1 VYFERLRQ
9 RLLAGGLADPV
20 GLGLRREVH
29 EYLTCLGWR
38 QPNPAAPISCVPERV
53 WQTVAA
59 KKLARACV
67 VEMDQSPLDDLSTRW
82 KAGVIARCIGEGDSL
97 LCLGDNDMLSVPLS
111 YLPTLAAVTV
121 VDVDRR
127 VLSDIG
133 ETASPEKVSLVRG
146 DFRDSVADG
155 ASRYGTHQLVACD
168 PPYTESGFR
177 LYLRLAVGSLELSG
191 ELFLTYPD
199 MELEA
204 WNYDLKL
211 AIQDMLCSGGLVIE
225 EVCKHTQTF
234 GDPYGIVSSLLVARK
249 VAAGEVGGEINLE
262 RLYTIR

>member
-9 RLLAGGLADPV
+9 RLLASGPGDPV
-20 GLGLRREVH
+20 SLGLRREVY

-38 QPNPAAPISCVPERV
+38 QPDPAALISCVPERI
-53 WQTVAA
+53 WQAVAA
-59 KKLARACV
+59 KKLARDSV
-67 VEMDQSPLDDLSTRW
+67 VEMDQSPLDDASTRW
-82 KAGVIARCIGEGDSL
+82 KAGVIARCVCEGDSL

-121 VDVDRR
+121 VDVDCR

-133 ETASPEKVSLVRG
+133 ETASPGKVNLVSG
-146 DFRDSVADG
+146 DFRDSAAD
-155 ASRYGTHQLVACD
+155 ATSRYGTHQLVACD

-177 LYLRLAVGSLELSG
+177 LYLRLAVSSLELSG
-191 ELFLTYPD
+191 ELLLTYPD

-211 AIQDMLCSGGLVIE
+211 AVQDMLSSGGLVIE
-225 EVCKHTQTF
+225 EVSKHTQTF

-249 VAAGEVGGEINLE
+249 VAAGQVGGEINLE